1 MALPLEPA
9 RITHGAGRIAQEDA
23 MTRRHLS
30 VPAALLLISAACSHQ
45 PDVKDV
51 PIGAE
56 VQVTRDDGALV
67 EGTLAEKNDIAVKV
81 DTGPIVRAVPISRI
95 ADVRL
100 ASMSVP
106 EVPPKA
112 TFREVRVPTGTPIS
126 MRMLSN
132 VGSDSSHAEDVV
144 HAELTRPVVVEGMAV
159 IPAGATVRGVVT
171 QATPAGRVKGRAS
184 VGVQF
189 NTLVSGTDRYTIDAR
204 VARMAAAST
213 STDAKAIGIPAA
225 GGAIIG
231 AIIGGKKGAAIGAT
245 AGAGG
250 GTAVVLTTP
259 GRPVAIA
266 RGAVVTSQLE
276 QPIEVRVSLR

>member
-1 MALPLEPA
+1 
-9 RITHGAGRIAQEDA
+9 
-23 MTRRHLS
+23 
-30 VPAALLLISAACSHQ
+30 
-45 PDVKDV
+45 
-51 PIGAE
+51 
-56 VQVTRDDGALV
+56 
-67 EGTLAEKNDIAVKV
+67 
-81 DTGPIVRAVPISRI
+81 
-95 ADVRL
+95 
-100 ASMSVP
+100 
-106 EVPPKA
+106 
-112 TFREVRVPTGTPIS
+112 
-126 MRMLSN
+126 MLSN

-213 STDAKAIGIPAA
+213 STDAKTIGIPAA
-225 GGAIIG
+225 SGAIIG